1 MLPIEPPVSR
11 IAVADLYI
19 VLFDSIV
26 ANPDKVGHG
35 REGYYFGESGEHTWG
50 DISKAIGKALV
61 ELGHGKDEEPT
72 TFTPGELVKY
82 FGSEVRV
89 NHY

>member
-1 MLPIEPPVSR
+1 M
-11 IAVADLYI
+11 
-19 VLFDSIV
+19 
-26 ANPDKVGHG
+26 GHG
-35 REGYYFGESGEHTWG
+35 REGYFFGESGEHTWG

-72 TFTPGELVKY
+72 TITPGELVKY

-89 NHY
+89 NHYLLDLTSFLGFTE